1 MTWILLSILA
11 GLADATVYAAM
22 KKLSDVP
29 PHVTL
34 WWRSAL
40 ALPVLGTLLA
50 IDGIPELKPGLLPVL
65 LVFSVMIALG
75 SLLIIHAT
83 RISPLSSSMPVL
95 SFTPAFL
102 LVTSWVMLGERSG
115 PLGTVGVLTIVAGA
129 YVLNA
134 HRLSV
139 GLLAPL
145 KALVTTRGSLYVLGT
160 ALIYAITANLGK
172 IGIQLSSATFFTAA
186 AYLVVSLVV
195 MPFMVRAT
203 MKHGGVFRAHAGTLL
218 VMGAA
223 AAVMMI
229 CYALAVQLTIVPY
242 VIALKRTNG
251 LFSVLFG
258 LLLFREGRIR
268 QSLAGAAIMFAG
280 VVLITLAGS

>member
-1 MTWILLSILA
+1 VTWIILSLLA

-22 KKLSDVP
+22 KKLRDVP
-29 PHVTL
+29 PNVTL
-34 WWRSAL
+34 WWRSIL

-50 IDGIPELKPGLLPVL
+50 IDGLPELKPGLFPVL
-65 LVFSVMIALG
+65 LVFSVMIAVG
-75 SLLIIHAT
+75 SLLIIKAT
-83 RISPLSSSMPVL
+83 RVAPLSTSMPVL

-115 PLGTVGVLTIVAGA
+115 PLGTVGVLAIVLGA
-129 YVLNA
+129 YVLNV
-134 HRLSV
+134 HRLSL

-172 IGIQLSSATFFTAA
+172 IGIELSSATFFTAS

-195 MPFMVRAT
+195 LPFMLRETA
-203 MKHGGVFRAHAGTLL
+203 KQGRVFRDHAGLL
-218 VMGAA
+218 LLMGFA

-229 CYALAVQLTIVPY
+229 CYAVAVQLTIVPY
-242 VIALKRTNG
+242 VVALKRTNG

-258 LLLFREGRIR
+258 VLLFGEGRIR

-280 VVLITLAGS
+280 VLLITLSG

>member
-1 MTWILLSILA
+1 VIWILLSLLA

-22 KKLSDVP
+22 KTLRDVP

-34 WWRSAL
+34 WWRFTL
-40 ALPVLGTLLA
+40 ALPVLGVLLA
-50 IDGIPELKPGLLPVL
+50 VDGIPDLQPGLLPVL
-65 LVFSVMIALG
+65 GVFSVMIAAG
-75 SLLIIHAT
+75 SLLIIRAT
-83 RISPLSSSMPVL
+83 QVSPLSSSMPVL

-102 LVTSWVMLGERSG
+102 LVTSWLMLGERSG
-115 PLGTVGVLTIVAGA
+115 PLGTVGVLAIVIGA

-139 GLLAPL
+139 GVLEPV

-160 ALIYAITANLGK
+160 AFIYAITANLGK
-172 IGIQLSSATFFTAA
+172 IGIEKSSATFFAA
-186 AYLVVSLVV
+186 ASYLVVSLVV
-195 MPFMVRAT
+195 LPFMLRAT
-203 MKHGGVFRAHAGTLL
+203 VSQTRVVRAHAGALL
-218 VMGAA
+218 LMGVA

-229 CYALAVQLTIVPY
+229 CYAVAVQLTIVPY

-258 LLLFREGRIR
+258 VLLFREGRLR
-268 QSLAGAAIMFAG
+268 QSLLGAAIMFAG
-280 VVLITLAGS
+280 VVLITLAGT